1 MARSGSRRRRRW
13 RTGTFPGTRGRR
25 RRRTRRKSAVA
36 LNMVSLLSWHAQ
48 RARGRACA
56 IHGSFVPVGLRSQAR
71 TCDKCPGDA
80 HGCQEAAPPAR
91 IRYVKTPDGLRLAW
105 AESGE
110 GQVVVK
116 AANWLTH
123 LEYEWDSPVWKHWL
137 EFFSDNFRFVR
148 YDERGCGMSEW
159 SDRELSAR
167 VWTDDLEAVID
178 AADPKEPVT
187 LLGISQ
193 GGIACIGYA
202 LRHPERVARLILY
215 GGYAR
220 GTYLR
225 SNPQAE
231 ATFRAVID
239 LVRAA
244 WGSRNPSF
252 RQIFTSRFIP
262 EGTPEQLAWF
272 NELCRKTTTG
282 RGTSRCTSCP
292 TPTSARTCCGP
303 ARSATS
309 RSRWHQDA
317 LEPTFD
323 DVGGLHR
330 AARQEP
336 AGGRGRR
343 RRAQRDR
350 RADRLRRRRRHHGRG
365 TGEEAIGALAREAVR
380 LHGARPQAAR
390 RLGLPAAREDQE
402 ERALSRA
409 AGDRAH
415 RPRPDAARGD
425 AAARSTRTRSSS
437 RTCARPSGCSTRPR
451 CSCTGS
457 RRGCRADKR
466 KMLEQLHNADA
477 VFEGKKVLIVDDDV
491 RNVFALATVFEAARH
506 GGAVRGERPRGPR
519 RR

>member
-1 MARSGSRRRRRW
+1 MAA
-13 RTGTFPGTRGRR
+13 
-25 RRRTRRKSAVA
+25 RK
-36 LNMVSLLSWHAQ
+36 
-48 RARGRACA
+48 R
-56 IHGSFVPVGLRSQAR
+56 LRQ
-71 TCDKCPGDA
+71 
-80 HGCQEAAPPAR
+80 H

-167 VWTDDLEAVID
+167 VWTDDLEAVIN

-282 RGTSRCTSCP
+282 EIAARLLESRAIVDIESQLADVHVP
-292 TPTSARTCCGP
+292 TLVLHARNDGVVPIAEGRLLASGISGAEFVEIDSRNHILLEGEP
-303 ARSATS
+303 AWRRFQEAVLDWM
-309 RSRWHQDA
+309 RPEQDGREGVFESLSGREREVLA
-317 LEPTFD
+317 LMG
-323 DVGGLHR
+323 GGLSNADI
-330 AARQEP
+330 AARLSISDKTVRNHASSIFDKLGVWSRTQ
-336 AGGRGRR
+336 AIVF
-343 RRAQRDR
+343 ARDR
-350 RADRLRRRRRHHGRG
+350 GFRG
-365 TGEEAIGALAREAVR
+365 
-380 LHGARPQAAR
+380 
-390 RLGLPAAREDQE
+390 
-402 ERALSRA
+402 
-409 AGDRAH
+409 
-415 RPRPDAARGD
+415 
-425 AAARSTRTRSSS
+425 
-437 RTCARPSGCSTRPR
+437 
-451 CSCTGS
+451 
-457 RRGCRADKR
+457 
-466 KMLEQLHNADA
+466 
-477 VFEGKKVLIVDDDV
+477 
-491 RNVFALATVFEAARH
+491 
-506 GGAVRGERPRGPR
+506 
-519 RR
+519 